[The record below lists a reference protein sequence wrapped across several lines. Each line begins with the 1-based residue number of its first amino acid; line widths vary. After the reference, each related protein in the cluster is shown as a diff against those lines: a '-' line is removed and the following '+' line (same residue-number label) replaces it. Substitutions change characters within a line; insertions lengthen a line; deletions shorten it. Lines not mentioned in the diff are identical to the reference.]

1 MDRLKNPYR
10 RPFEGTI
17 HFTREGAQEGESIR
31 QAVNELIRH
40 GGEFDDVIDFDLVL
54 RDPSRPTRLLPLYDS
69 GDHLHPNDAGY
80 EAMANAVDLRIFDRR
95 FVRHAG
101 DISVPE
107 SGQF

>member
-1 MDRLKNPYR
+1 
-10 RPFEGTI
+10 
-17 HFTREGAQEGESIR
+17 
-31 QAVNELIRH
+31 VNELIRH

-69 GDHLHPNDAGY
+69 GDYLHPNDAGY

-101 DISVPE
+101 DISVTE